1 MNEIIAIITNV
12 ITKNGLIT
20 AFVIVGVTSWFS
32 YFLATKIFRGKI
44 HGSAI
49 AIVFGLI
56 LAYIGGKVSG
66 GHKGLSDIMM
76 FNGFALMGGAMLRD
90 LAITATAFGV
100 QLDKLKTAGIA
111 SVLALLI
118 SVCLSFYIGA
128 GVAWAFGYDDIISMT
143 TIGAG
148 TATFI
153 VGPVVGAGLGASS
166 DVITLSIAAGVIKS
180 IAIMILTPLLA
191 KRVGLNSPATAAIY
205 GGLMGSSSGVSA
217 GLAATDPKLVP
228 YGCFVAAFY
237 TGLGCLLAPSILYL
251 SLVPFFS

>member
-1 MNEIIAIITNV
+1 
-12 ITKNGLIT
+12 
-20 AFVIVGVTSWFS
+20 
-32 YFLATKIFRGKI
+32 
-44 HGSAI
+44 
-49 AIVFGLI
+49 
-56 LAYIGGKVSG
+56 
-66 GHKGLSDIMM
+66 
-76 FNGFALMGGAMLRD
+76 MLRD

-153 VGPVVGAGLGASS
+153 VGPVVGTGLGASS